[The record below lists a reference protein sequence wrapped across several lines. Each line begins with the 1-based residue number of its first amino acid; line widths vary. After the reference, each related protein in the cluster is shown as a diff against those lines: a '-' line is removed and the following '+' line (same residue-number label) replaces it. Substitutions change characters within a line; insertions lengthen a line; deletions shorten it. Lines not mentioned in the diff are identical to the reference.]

1 MVVIK
6 KVRELLGMKMGIFDL
21 FLMKEIFFIQPIME
35 YWACI
40 MFMQNVICSKILFMT
55 HILLTNLEHLKK
67 TREMNQKSRM

>member
-40 MFMQNVICSKILFMT
+40 MFMQNVICSKIFIHDAHIT
-55 HILLTNLEHLKK
+55 HEF
-67 TREMNQKSRM
+67 RAS